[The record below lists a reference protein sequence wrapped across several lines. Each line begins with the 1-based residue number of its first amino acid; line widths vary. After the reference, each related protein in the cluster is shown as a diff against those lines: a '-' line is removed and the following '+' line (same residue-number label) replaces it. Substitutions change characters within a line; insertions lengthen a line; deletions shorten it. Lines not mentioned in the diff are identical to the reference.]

1 MTVTESAK
9 LEGWAGLYKAGAWAA
24 MAFVAMVFIPL
35 FLVFSAPLPP
45 AGDGAALLDYI
56 GAHPVVYIAQLVCF
70 VGLSLPALLVFA
82 ALGPALFPADR
93 TKALLGSLV
102 GIASEI
108 VALSVLSSPQSLH
121 AGLPVLAAEWAKAD
135 ALQRPSLAAAAQAL
149 SATANTVTPAGIM
162 TALAI
167 MILSLGMRRSLAPRW
182 FAVFGAIGGL
192 AGVALE
198 ALRPFAGPLYML
210 YGLFLP
216 AWFLIVGLLLFRLA
230 RSSTAGRE
238 GID

>member
-1 MTVTESAK
+1 MTRSETTVVA
-9 LEGWAGLYKAGAWAA
+9 GWTGLYRTGAWAA
-24 MAFVAMVFIPL
+24 MAFVAMVLIPL
-35 FLVFSAPLPP
+35 LLIFSAPLPP

-56 GAHPVVYIAQLVCF
+56 GAHPAVYIVQLVCF
-70 VGLSLPALLVFA
+70 VGLSLPALFAFA
-82 ALGPALFPADR
+82 ALGPALFRVDR
-93 TKALLGSLV
+93 TKAVLGALV

-135 ALQRPSLAAAAQAL
+135 ALQRPALAAAAQAL
-149 SATANTVTPAGIM
+149 AATANTVTPAGIM

-167 MILSLGMRRSLAPRW
+167 MILSLAMWRIPGSRW
-182 FAVFGAIGGL
+182 FSIFGAAGGL
-192 AGVALE
+192 AGVVLE

-216 AWFLIVGLLLFRLA
+216 AWFLIVGIRLFRLE
-230 RSSTAGRE
+230 RS
-238 GID
+238 

>member
-1 MTVTESAK
+1 MTDNKMTKAQC
-9 LEGWAGLYKAGAWAA
+9 WTGLYRTGAWAA
-24 MAFVAMVFIPL
+24 MIFVVMVFIPL
-35 FLVFSAPLPP
+35 FLIFSAPLPP

-56 GAHPVVYIAQLVCF
+56 RAHPAIYIVQLVCF

-82 ALGPALFPADR
+82 ALGPALFRADR
-93 TKALLGSLV
+93 TKAALGALV

-121 AGLPVLAAEWAKAD
+121 AGLLVLAADWAKAD
-135 ALQRPSLAAAAQAL
+135 ALQRPALAAAAQAL
-149 SATANTVTPAGIM
+149 AATANSVTPAGIM

-167 MILSLGMRRSLAPRW
+167 MILSLAMRRIPASRW
-182 FAVFGAIGGL
+182 FAIFGAAGGL

-198 ALRPFAGPLYML
+198 ALRPIAGPLYML

-216 AWFLIVGLLLFRLA
+216 AWFLVVGIRLFRLA
-230 RSSTAGRE
+230 RSSADGWE
-238 GID
+238 ILG